1 MVSRESI
8 VKPSSVARAALAVAF
23 CVLASTAAD
32 AQPVTKAPPRLPA
45 NPSASGRIPAGVDT
59 GSPASSDTQQLG
71 TPVPPALGAESSE
84 MRARGAAAR
93 AAARPKSPASAID
106 CVRPAASS
114 PAAKGAPGAAA
125 DAGAVR
131 RAAFGMAESKLA
143 VFGAI
148 AANVAIAAMKFAGAA
163 ATGSS
168 AMLSEGIHSLVDSG
182 DGVLLLVGMRLA
194 SRPADERHPFGYGKE
209 LYFWSLIVAV
219 LIFGVGGGVSIY
231 EGVLRLLDARPLDDA
246 GWSYA
251 ILGAAAVFEGASLAV
266 AVRQF
271 KKSIGDAPFWESL
284 RTSKDPT
291 LYTVMA
297 EDSAALAGLAAAAIG
312 VFGSHTLRMP
322 AFDAGASI
330 VIGLLLCG
338 VSTLLIVQARKL
350 LVGEAVD
357 TDVAEAIRAI
367 AQGEPS
373 VHRAGWPL
381 TMHLGPDD
389 VLLALDAEFKTG
401 VPAEEVARAV
411 NRIEDAVRQRFPE
424 IGRIYIESRRV
435 TAPEAGPEAALSP

>member
-1 MVSRESI
+1 
-8 VKPSSVARAALAVAF
+8 
-23 CVLASTAAD
+23 
-32 AQPVTKAPPRLPA
+32 
-45 NPSASGRIPAGVDT
+45 
-59 GSPASSDTQQLG
+59 
-71 TPVPPALGAESSE
+71 
-84 MRARGAAAR
+84 
-93 AAARPKSPASAID
+93 
-106 CVRPAASS
+106 
-114 PAAKGAPGAAA
+114 
-125 DAGAVR
+125 
-131 RAAFGMAESKLA
+131 MAESKLA

-148 AANVAIAAMKFAGAA
+148 GANAVIAALKFIGAA

-168 AMLSEGIHSLVDSG
+168 AMLSEGIHSLVDTG

-194 SRPADERHPFGYGKE
+194 NRPADERHPFGYGKE

-231 EGVLRLLDARPLDDA
+231 EGVLRLLDPRPLDDA
-246 GWSYA
+246 GWSYV
-251 ILGAAAVFEGASLAV
+251 ILGAAAVFEGTSLAI

-271 KKSIGDAPFWESL
+271 KKSIGDAPVWQSL
-284 RTSKDPT
+284 RTSKDPP
-291 LYTVMA
+291 LYTVIA

-312 VFGSHTLRMP
+312 VFGSHTLRIP

-330 VIGLLLCG
+330 VIGLLLCC
-338 VSTLLIVQARKL
+338 VSTLLMLQARKL
-350 LVGEAVD
+350 LVGEAVE
-357 TDVAEAIRAI
+357 TGMAEAIRAI

-401 VPAEEVARAV
+401 VPAEEVSRAV
-411 NRIEDAVRQRFPE
+411 NRIENAVRQRFPE

-435 TAPEAGPEAALSP
+435 TAPEAGPEAALSR

>member
-1 MVSRESI
+1 
-8 VKPSSVARAALAVAF
+8 
-23 CVLASTAAD
+23 
-32 AQPVTKAPPRLPA
+32 
-45 NPSASGRIPAGVDT
+45 
-59 GSPASSDTQQLG
+59 
-71 TPVPPALGAESSE
+71 
-84 MRARGAAAR
+84 
-93 AAARPKSPASAID
+93 
-106 CVRPAASS
+106 
-114 PAAKGAPGAAA
+114 
-125 DAGAVR
+125 
-131 RAAFGMAESKLA
+131 MAESKLA

-148 AANVAIAAMKFAGAA
+148 AANVAIAAMKFTGAA

-194 SRPADERHPFGYGKE
+194 DRPADERHPFGYGKE

-219 LIFGVGGGVSIY
+219 MIFGVGGGVSIY
-231 EGVLRLLDARPLDDA
+231 EGILRLLDPRPLEDA

-251 ILGAAAVFEGASLAV
+251 ILGAAAVFEGASLGV
-266 AVRQF
+266 ALWQF
-271 KKSIGDAPFWESL
+271 KKSIGDEPFWQSL

-297 EDSAALAGLAAAAIG
+297 EDSAALLGLAAAAIG
-312 VFGSHTLRMP
+312 IFGSHQLRMP

-350 LVGEAVD
+350 LVGAAVAS
-357 TDVAEAIRAI
+357 DVAEAIRAI

-381 TMHLGPDD
+381 TMYLGPDD
-389 VLLALDAEFKTG
+389 VLLALDAEFNAG
-401 VPAEEVARAV
+401 VPAEEVSRAV
-411 NRIEDAVRQRFPE
+411 NRIEDAVRKRFPE

-435 TAPEAGPEAALSP
+435 TPSEAGPEAALSP

>member
-1 MVSRESI
+1 
-8 VKPSSVARAALAVAF
+8 
-23 CVLASTAAD
+23 
-32 AQPVTKAPPRLPA
+32 
-45 NPSASGRIPAGVDT
+45 
-59 GSPASSDTQQLG
+59 
-71 TPVPPALGAESSE
+71 
-84 MRARGAAAR
+84 
-93 AAARPKSPASAID
+93 
-106 CVRPAASS
+106 
-114 PAAKGAPGAAA
+114 
-125 DAGAVR
+125 
-131 RAAFGMAESKLA
+131 MAESKLA

-194 SRPADERHPFGYGKE
+194 NRPADERHPFGYGKE

-231 EGVLRLLDARPLDDA
+231 EGILRLLDPKPMADA

-251 ILGAAAVFEGASLAV
+251 ILGAAAVFEGASLAI

-271 KKSIGDAPFWESL
+271 KRSIGDAPFWASL

-297 EDSAALAGLAAAAIG
+297 EDSAALAGLAAAAVGI
-312 VFGSHTLRMP
+312 FGSHTLGLP

-330 VIGLLLCG
+330 VIGLLLCA

-357 TDVAEAIRAI
+357 IGMAEAIRAI

-389 VLLALDAEFKTG
+389 VLLALDAEFMTG
-401 VPAEEVARAV
+401 VAAEEVSRAV
-411 NRIEDAVRQRFPE
+411 NRIEAAVRQRFPE

-435 TAPEAGPEAALSP
+435 TAPEAGPEAALAP

>member
-1 MVSRESI
+1 
-8 VKPSSVARAALAVAF
+8 
-23 CVLASTAAD
+23 
-32 AQPVTKAPPRLPA
+32 
-45 NPSASGRIPAGVDT
+45 
-59 GSPASSDTQQLG
+59 
-71 TPVPPALGAESSE
+71 
-84 MRARGAAAR
+84 
-93 AAARPKSPASAID
+93 
-106 CVRPAASS
+106 
-114 PAAKGAPGAAA
+114 
-125 DAGAVR
+125 
-131 RAAFGMAESKLA
+131 MAESKLA

-182 DGVLLLVGMRLA
+182 DGVILLVGMRLA
-194 SRPADERHPFGYGKE
+194 TRPADERHPFGYGKE

-231 EGVLRLLDARPLDDA
+231 EGILRLLDPKPMDDA

-251 ILGAAAVFEGASLAV
+251 ILGAAAVFEGSSLAI
-266 AVRQF
+266 ALRQF
-271 KKSIGDAPFWESL
+271 KRSIGDAPFWASL

-291 LYTVMA
+291 LYTIMA

-312 VFGSHTLRMP
+312 VFGSHTLGLP

-357 TDVAEAIRAI
+357 TEMAEAIRAI

-401 VPAEEVARAV
+401 VPAEEVSRAV
-411 NRIEDAVRQRFPE
+411 NRIEQAVRQRFPE
-424 IGRIYIESRRV
+424 IGRIYIESRQV
-435 TAPEAGPEAALSP
+435 SAPEAGPEAALAP

>member
-1 MVSRESI
+1 
-8 VKPSSVARAALAVAF
+8 
-23 CVLASTAAD
+23 
-32 AQPVTKAPPRLPA
+32 
-45 NPSASGRIPAGVDT
+45 
-59 GSPASSDTQQLG
+59 
-71 TPVPPALGAESSE
+71 
-84 MRARGAAAR
+84 
-93 AAARPKSPASAID
+93 
-106 CVRPAASS
+106 
-114 PAAKGAPGAAA
+114 
-125 DAGAVR
+125 
-131 RAAFGMAESKLA
+131 MAESKVA

-148 AANVAIAAMKFAGAA
+148 AANVVIAAMKFAGAA
-163 ATGSS
+163 TTGSS

-182 DGVLLLVGMRLA
+182 DGVLLLIGMRLA
-194 SRPADERHPFGYGKE
+194 DRPPDERHPFGYGKE

-231 EGVLRLLDARPLDDA
+231 EGILRLLDPRPVEDA

-271 KKSIGDAPFWESL
+271 MRSIGDAPFWASL

-312 VFGSHTLRMP
+312 VFGSHTLGEP
-322 AFDAGASI
+322 AFDAGASV

-350 LVGEAVD
+350 LVGEAVE
-357 TDVAEAIRAI
+357 TGMAEAIRAI

-401 VPAEEVARAV
+401 VPAEEVSQAV
-411 NRIEDAVRQRFPE
+411 NRIEAAVRQRFPE

-435 TAPEAGPEAALSP
+435 SAPEAGPEAALAP

>member
-1 MVSRESI
+1 
-8 VKPSSVARAALAVAF
+8 
-23 CVLASTAAD
+23 
-32 AQPVTKAPPRLPA
+32 
-45 NPSASGRIPAGVDT
+45 
-59 GSPASSDTQQLG
+59 
-71 TPVPPALGAESSE
+71 
-84 MRARGAAAR
+84 
-93 AAARPKSPASAID
+93 
-106 CVRPAASS
+106 
-114 PAAKGAPGAAA
+114 
-125 DAGAVR
+125 
-131 RAAFGMAESKLA
+131 MAESKLA

-148 AANVAIAAMKFAGAA
+148 AANVAIAALKFTGAA

-168 AMLSEGIHSLVDSG
+168 AMLSEGIHSLVDTG

-194 SRPADERHPFGYGKE
+194 NRPPDERHPFGYGKD

-231 EGVLRLLDARPLDDA
+231 EGILRLLDPHPLEDA

-251 ILGAAAVFEGASLAV
+251 ILGAAAIFEGSSLAISI
-266 AVRQF
+266 RQF

-312 VFGSHTLRMP
+312 VYGSHTLGMP

-330 VIGLLLCG
+330 VIGSLLCG

-357 TDVAEAIRAI
+357 TEMAEAIRAI

-389 VLLALDAEFKTG
+389 VLLALDAEFKAG
-401 VPAEEVARAV
+401 VGAEDVARAV
-411 NRIEDAVRQRFPE
+411 NRIEDAVRERFPE
-424 IGRIYIESRRV
+424 VGRIYIESRRV
-435 TAPEAGPEAALSP
+435 TAPEASPEAALSR

>member
-1 MVSRESI
+1 
-8 VKPSSVARAALAVAF
+8 
-23 CVLASTAAD
+23 
-32 AQPVTKAPPRLPA
+32 
-45 NPSASGRIPAGVDT
+45 
-59 GSPASSDTQQLG
+59 
-71 TPVPPALGAESSE
+71 
-84 MRARGAAAR
+84 
-93 AAARPKSPASAID
+93 
-106 CVRPAASS
+106 
-114 PAAKGAPGAAA
+114 
-125 DAGAVR
+125 
-131 RAAFGMAESKLA
+131 MAESKLA

-148 AANVAIAAMKFAGAA
+148 AANVTIATMKFVGAA

-182 DGVLLLVGMRLA
+182 DGLLLLVGMRLA
-194 SRPADERHPFGYGKE
+194 DRPPDERHPFGYGKE

-231 EGVLRLLDARPLDDA
+231 EGILRLLEPQPLEDA

-251 ILGAAAVFEGASLAV
+251 ILGGAAVFEGTSLAI

-271 KKSIGDAPFWESL
+271 KRSIADAPFWRSL

-297 EDSAALAGLAAAAIG
+297 EDSAALAGLGAAAIG
-312 VFGSHTLRMP
+312 IFGSHSLGLP

-330 VIGLLLCG
+330 VIGALLCG
-338 VSTLLIVQARKL
+338 VSTLLILQARKL

-357 TDVAEAIRAI
+357 TGTAEAIRAI

-401 VPAEEVARAV
+401 VAAEEVSQAV
-411 NRIEDAVRQRFPE
+411 NRIEAAVRQRFPE
-424 IGRIYIESRRV
+424 IGRIYNESRRV
-435 TAPEAGPEAALSP
+435 SPPEAGPDAALAP

>member
-1 MVSRESI
+1 M
-8 VKPSSVARAALAVAF
+8 
-23 CVLASTAAD
+23 AD
-32 AQPVTKAPPRLPA
+32 
-45 NPSASGRIPAGVDT
+45 
-59 GSPASSDTQQLG
+59 
-71 TPVPPALGAESSE
+71 
-84 MRARGAAAR
+84 
-93 AAARPKSPASAID
+93 
-106 CVRPAASS
+106 
-114 PAAKGAPGAAA
+114 
-125 DAGAVR
+125 
-131 RAAFGMAESKLA
+131 SKLA

-148 AANVAIAAMKFAGAA
+148 AANVVIAAMKFVGAA

-168 AMLSEGIHSLVDSG
+168 AMLSEGIHSMVDTG
-182 DGVLLLVGMRLA
+182 DGLLLLVGMRLA
-194 SRPADERHPFGYGKE
+194 ERPPDERHPFGYGKE

-219 LIFGVGGGVSIY
+219 LIFGVGGGVSIF
-231 EGVLRLLDARPLDDA
+231 EGIVRLLDPKPMEGA

-251 ILGAAAVFEGASLAV
+251 ILGGAAVFEGTSLAI

-271 KKSIGDAPFWESL
+271 KRSIGDAPFWRSL

-297 EDSAALAGLAAAAIG
+297 EESAALAGLAAAAIG
-312 VFGSHTLRMP
+312 VFGSDSLGMP

-330 VIGLLLCG
+330 VIGALLCG

-350 LVGEAVD
+350 LVGEAVS
-357 TDVAEAIRAI
+357 TEMAEAIRAI
-367 AQGEPS
+367 AQGERS

-401 VPAEEVARAV
+401 VSAEEVARAV
-411 NRIEDAVRQRFPE
+411 NRIEAALRARFPE

-435 TAPEAGPEAALSP
+435 TAPEAEPAAALASEPREGRPALP

>member
-1 MVSRESI
+1 
-8 VKPSSVARAALAVAF
+8 
-23 CVLASTAAD
+23 
-32 AQPVTKAPPRLPA
+32 
-45 NPSASGRIPAGVDT
+45 
-59 GSPASSDTQQLG
+59 
-71 TPVPPALGAESSE
+71 
-84 MRARGAAAR
+84 
-93 AAARPKSPASAID
+93 
-106 CVRPAASS
+106 
-114 PAAKGAPGAAA
+114 
-125 DAGAVR
+125 
-131 RAAFGMAESKLA
+131 MAESRIAIYGAIGANL
-143 VFGAI
+143 AI
-148 AANVAIAAMKFAGAA
+148 AATKFAVAGV
-163 ATGSS
+163 TGSS
-168 AMLSEGIHSLVDSG
+168 AMLSEGIHSAVDTCN
-182 DGVLLLVGMRLA
+182 GVLLLVGTWRSELPA
-194 SRPADERHPFGYGKE
+194 SDEHPFGHGKE

-231 EGVLRLLDARPLDDA
+231 EGILRLLDPKPMADA

-251 ILGAAAVFEGASLAV
+251 ILGAAAVFEGASLAI

-271 KKSIGDAPFWESL
+271 KRSIGDAPFWASL

-297 EDSAALAGLAAAAIG
+297 EDSAALAGLAAAAVGI
-312 VFGSHTLRMP
+312 FGSHTLGLP

-330 VIGLLLCG
+330 VIGLLLCA

-357 TDVAEAIRAI
+357 IGMAEAIRAI

-389 VLLALDAEFKTG
+389 VLLALDAEFMTG
-401 VPAEEVARAV
+401 VAAEEVSRAV
-411 NRIEDAVRQRFPE
+411 NRIEAAVRQRFPE

-435 TAPEAGPEAALSP
+435 TAPEAGPEAALAP

>member
-1 MVSRESI
+1 
-8 VKPSSVARAALAVAF
+8 
-23 CVLASTAAD
+23 
-32 AQPVTKAPPRLPA
+32 
-45 NPSASGRIPAGVDT
+45 
-59 GSPASSDTQQLG
+59 
-71 TPVPPALGAESSE
+71 
-84 MRARGAAAR
+84 
-93 AAARPKSPASAID
+93 
-106 CVRPAASS
+106 
-114 PAAKGAPGAAA
+114 
-125 DAGAVR
+125 
-131 RAAFGMAESKLA
+131 MAESKLA

-231 EGVLRLLDARPLDDA
+231 EGILRLLDARPLDDA

>member
-1 MVSRESI
+1 
-8 VKPSSVARAALAVAF
+8 
-23 CVLASTAAD
+23 
-32 AQPVTKAPPRLPA
+32 
-45 NPSASGRIPAGVDT
+45 
-59 GSPASSDTQQLG
+59 
-71 TPVPPALGAESSE
+71 
-84 MRARGAAAR
+84 
-93 AAARPKSPASAID
+93 
-106 CVRPAASS
+106 
-114 PAAKGAPGAAA
+114 
-125 DAGAVR
+125 
-131 RAAFGMAESKLA
+131 MAESRLA

-148 AANVAIAAMKFAGAA
+148 AANVAIAAMKFVGAA

-182 DGVLLLVGMRLA
+182 DGLLLLVGMRLA
-194 SRPADERHPFGYGKE
+194 DRPPDERHPFGYGKE

-231 EGVLRLLDARPLDDA
+231 QGILRLLDPKPMEDA

-251 ILGAAAVFEGASLAV
+251 ILGGAAVFEGTSLAI

-271 KKSIGDAPFWESL
+271 KRSIGDAPFWQSL

-312 VFGSHTLRMP
+312 IFGSHSLGMP

-330 VIGLLLCG
+330 VIGALLCG
-338 VSTLLIVQARKL
+338 VSTLLIMQARKL

-357 TDVAEAIRAI
+357 SAMAEAIRAI
-367 AQGEPS
+367 AQSEPS

-401 VPAEEVARAV
+401 VSADEVARAV
-411 NRIEDAVRQRFPE
+411 NRIEAELRQRFPE

-435 TAPEAGPEAALSP
+435 SAPEAEPAAALANDASGARGAA

>member
-1 MVSRESI
+1 
-8 VKPSSVARAALAVAF
+8 
-23 CVLASTAAD
+23 
-32 AQPVTKAPPRLPA
+32 
-45 NPSASGRIPAGVDT
+45 
-59 GSPASSDTQQLG
+59 
-71 TPVPPALGAESSE
+71 
-84 MRARGAAAR
+84 
-93 AAARPKSPASAID
+93 
-106 CVRPAASS
+106 
-114 PAAKGAPGAAA
+114 
-125 DAGAVR
+125 
-131 RAAFGMAESKLA
+131 MAESKLA

-148 AANVAIAAMKFAGAA
+148 AANAAIAAMKFAGAA

-168 AMLSEGIHSLVDSG
+168 AMLSEGIHSLVDTG

-194 SRPADERHPFGYGKE
+194 NRPADERPPFGYGKE

-231 EGVLRLLDARPLDDA
+231 EGVLRLIDPRALDDA

-251 ILGAAAVFEGASLAV
+251 ILAAAAVFESASLAIS
-266 AVRQF
+266 VRQF
-271 KKSIGDAPFWESL
+271 KQSIGDEPFWESL

-291 LYTVMA
+291 LYTVIA

-312 VFGSHTLRMP
+312 IFGSHTLNMP

-330 VIGLLLCG
+330 VIGLCA
-338 VSTLLIVQARKL
+338 VSTLLIVQARRL

-367 AQGEPS
+367 AQGEPN

-389 VLLALDAEFKTG
+389 VLLALDAEFETG
-401 VPAEEVARAV
+401 VSAEEISRAV
-411 NRIEDAVRQRFPE
+411 NRIEAAVRQRFPE

-435 TAPEAGPEAALSP
+435 TAPEAGPEAALS

>member
-1 MVSRESI
+1 
-8 VKPSSVARAALAVAF
+8 
-23 CVLASTAAD
+23 
-32 AQPVTKAPPRLPA
+32 
-45 NPSASGRIPAGVDT
+45 
-59 GSPASSDTQQLG
+59 
-71 TPVPPALGAESSE
+71 
-84 MRARGAAAR
+84 
-93 AAARPKSPASAID
+93 
-106 CVRPAASS
+106 
-114 PAAKGAPGAAA
+114 
-125 DAGAVR
+125 
-131 RAAFGMAESKLA
+131 MAESKLA

-148 AANVAIAAMKFAGAA
+148 AANAAIAAMKFVGAA

-168 AMLSEGIHSLVDSG
+168 AMLSEGIHSLVDTG

-194 SRPADERHPFGYGKE
+194 NRPADERHPFGYGKE

-231 EGVLRLLDARPLDDA
+231 EGVLRLIDPRALDDA

-251 ILGAAAVFEGASLAV
+251 ILAAAAVFESASLAIS
-266 AVRQF
+266 VRQF
-271 KKSIGDAPFWESL
+271 KQSIGDEPFWESL

-291 LYTVMA
+291 LYTVIA

-312 VFGSHTLRMP
+312 IFGSHTLNMP

-338 VSTLLIVQARKL
+338 VSTLLIVQARRL

-357 TDVAEAIRAI
+357 TEVAEAIRAI

-389 VLLALDAEFKTG
+389 VLLARDAEFKAG
-401 VPAEEVARAV
+401 VSAAEVSRAV
-411 NRIEDAVRQRFPE
+411 NRIEAAVRQRFPE

-435 TAPEAGPEAALSP
+435 TAPEAGPGAALVSATPSAGRRSTPSRRAR